1 MEQKWH
7 IDNIVSMKSM
17 NGTAFRTFPIPKETY
32 SDFMFLSFF
41 LSVVL
46 AVSGSGVNAFK
57 WINQNIDKDCVW
69 RVLFI

>member
-7 IDNIVSMKSM
+7 IDNIVSM
-17 NGTAFRTFPIPKETY
+17 NGTAFRKFPIPKETY
-32 SDFMFLSFF
+32 SDFMFLSFY

-57 WINQNIDKDCVW
+57 WINQNIDKDCV
-69 RVLFI
+69 